1 VDASICQRAPGRAID
16 RAMTP
21 DEIKKART
29 ALKCTAKELA
39 AALEIEPATVMAW
52 ERGDEFP
59 TKKNVER
66 LAKLVETGPTA
77 VPRKAKGGDPMEALR
92 DPDVWLLIRKLLAH
106 PKLRAEVTKLAD
118 KYDEP

>member
-1 VDASICQRAPGRAID
+1 MG
-16 RAMTP
+16 AMTP
-21 DEIKKART
+21 DDIKKARA

-39 AALEIEPATVMAW
+39 AALEIEASAVMAW

-59 TKKNVER
+59 TKKHVER
-66 LAKLVETGPTA
+66 IEKLVGAGPSA
-77 VPRKAKGGDPMEALR
+77 IPRKAKGADPMDALR

-106 PKLRAEVTKLAD
+106 PKLRAEASKLAD

>member
-1 VDASICQRAPGRAID
+1 
-16 RAMTP
+16 MTP
-21 DEIKKART
+21 EEIKTARA

-39 AALEIEPATVMAW
+39 AALELEAATVMAW

-59 TKKNVER
+59 TKKHVER
-66 LAKLVETGPTA
+66 IRKLVDAGPTA
-77 VPRKAKGGDPMEALR
+77 VPRKAKGGDPLEALR

>member
-1 VDASICQRAPGRAID
+1 MS
-16 RAMTP
+16 P
-21 DEIKKART
+21 DEIKKARA

-39 AALEIEPATVMAW
+39 LALELEPSTVMAW

-59 TKKNVER
+59 TKKNVAR
-66 LAKLVETGPTA
+66 LAVLMEAGPSA
-77 VPRKAKGGDPMEALR
+77 IPRKAKGGDPMDALR

-106 PKLRAEVTKLAD
+106 PKLRAEVVKLAV

>member
-1 VDASICQRAPGRAID
+1 
-16 RAMTP
+16 MTP
-21 DEIKKART
+21 DDVKKARA

-39 AALEIEPATVMAW
+39 AALEIEPQTVMAW

-59 TKKNVER
+59 TKKNVDRIE
-66 LAKLVETGPTA
+66 KLVAAGPTS
-77 VPRKAKGGDPMEALR
+77 VPRKAKGADPLEALR

-118 KYDEP
+118 KYEEP

>member
-1 VDASICQRAPGRAID
+1 MG
-16 RAMTP
+16 AMTP
-21 DEIKKART
+21 DEIKKARA

-39 AALEIEPATVMAW
+39 AALDIETSTVAAW

-59 TKKNVER
+59 TKKHVAQLE
-66 LAKLVETGPTA
+66 KLVAGGPTA
-77 VPRKAKGGDPMEALR
+77 IPRKAKGGDPLEALR

-106 PKLRAEVTKLAD
+106 PKLRAEASRLAE

>member
-1 VDASICQRAPGRAID
+1 MG
-16 RAMTP
+16 AMTP
-21 DEIKKART
+21 DDIKKARV

-39 AALEIEPATVMAW
+39 AALELDASTLMAW

-59 TKKNVER
+59 TKKHVAQIE
-66 LAKLVETGPTA
+66 KLVAAGPA
-77 VPRKAKGGDPMEALR
+77 SIARKAKGGEPLEALR

-106 PKLRAEVTKLAD
+106 PKLRAEVAKLAD